1 MKSKSMCKIEFVSY
15 QDCPLAQQGCFVCTL
30 NCNLASF
37 ETLCVR
43 FVTALKW
50 SVSVGQAS
58 R

>member
-1 MKSKSMCKIEFVSY
+1 MCKIEFVSY